1 MTPVV
6 LVECIPAAVL
16 LAAAH
21 TGEAQQ
27 VITQF
32 GLRCDSCSDYTVWF
46 AV

>member
-32 GLRCDSCSDYTVWF
+32 GLRCDSCSHYTVYF